1 MSMGTPRRDP
11 SESVLVVD
19 RLASD
24 RRRVAGWLSESGL
37 AVDMSTRLDTP
48 QNLARYG
55 VAMLDVDLLAID
67 WLNELSRLKREL
79 PETEIILTTGPRE
92 SSVEAAVEAMK
103 LGAYDY
109 LVKPLDSNRVPV
121 LVRKALERRRL
132 SEENRS
138 LRERLS
144 LKDEYGRVIGKSR
157 SITEVYEIV
166 DQVAGTAA
174 TTLLTG
180 ESGTGKELVAKA
192 IHKRSPRASRP
203 FVSLN
208 CGALPEGLL
217 ESELFGFERGAFT
230 GAVDSK
236 QGKIEMADGG
246 TLLLDEVGEMS
257 AKTQVEF
264 LRVLQEREFRRLGGD
279 RVVRVDVR
287 IIAATNKDLL
297 NEVREGRFRRD
308 LYYRLAVVPIHLPSL
323 RERRE
328 DIPLLVDTFL
338 EEFARTNRR
347 AVKRISARAMDL
359 LCRYSWP
366 GNIRELRNF
375 IERLTVT
382 VDAPTIRPE
391 HLPGELFS
399 EEPSADRRISIQ
411 LGTPLRTVEEIVI
424 RRTLEELTDH
434 RQRAAEILGIS
445 PRALHYK
452 IARYGVDR
460 KRRRSEARSKRP

>member
-1 MSMGTPRRDP
+1 MTMGAPRRDP

-37 AVDMSTRLDTP
+37 AVDMSTRIDTP

-55 VAMLDVDLLAID
+55 VAMLDVDLLETD
-67 WLNELSRLKREL
+67 WLGELSRLKREL

-157 SITEVYEIV
+157 SITDVYEIV
-166 DQVAGTAA
+166 DQVAGTSA

-192 IHKRSPRASRP
+192 IHKRSPRAARP

-230 GAVDSK
+230 GAVDAK

-246 TLLLDEVGEMS
+246 TLFLDEVGEMS
-257 AKTQVEF
+257 TKTQVEF

-297 NEVREGRFRRD
+297 AEVREGRFRQD

-338 EEFARTNRR
+338 EEFASLPLFLAGKHPRAPQLHRASDGRR
-347 AVKRISARAMDL
+347 RSSQHSSRASSG
-359 LCRYSWP
+359 RVVQ
-366 GNIRELRNF
+366 RR
-375 IERLTVT
+375 
-382 VDAPTIRPE
+382 
-391 HLPGELFS
+391 
-399 EEPSADRRISIQ
+399 ADRRSTNLDPAGDAASQ
-411 LGTPLRTVEEIVI
+411 G
-424 RRTLEELTDH
+424 RRDRHSPHSRRAH
-434 RQRAAEILGIS
+434 RPSSESGGDSRHQPARASLQD
-445 PRALHYK
+445 RAL
-452 IARYGVDR
+452 RC
-460 KRRRSEARSKRP
+460 RSKETHGLARRCPAEASVNYG